1 MHPAYAPHRHG
12 RQAAWQLYSAETAHV
27 GVPWAF
33 KNGGT
38 AGSSTDTVIAPSER
52 TGVTTMFNKERMDS
66 DQIAV
71 PILRLLIQDSRRI
84 LPATGSSAP
93 GVVVVLGAAA
103 RRPGS
108 CPSPTTEL
116 SPSPPATES
125 RMARAAEALA
135 G

>member
-27 GVPWAF
+27 GAPWAF

-38 AGSSTDTVIAPSER
+38 AGSSTDTVIASSER
-52 TGVTTMFNKERMDS
+52 TDVTTMFNKERVDS

-71 PILRLLIQDSRRI
+71 PIVRLLIEDSRRI
-84 LPATGSSAP
+84 LPATGSAAP
-93 GVVVVLGAAA
+93 EVVVVLGAVALLVIGGMLAA
-103 RRPGS
+103 TRGRRRRAK
-108 CPSPTTEL
+108 
-116 SPSPPATES
+116 AT
-125 RMARAAEALA
+125 